1 MDSTVLIAA
10 KQEYTEQLYDILTEG
25 MINIS
30 KELWTISKSSINPL
44 KVFQEKL
51 CDIPNWNKQ
60 VLTKHYKTILERK
73 DISEEFLEK
82 VLEAVF
88 LSNIKILSVVKLEN
102 KKQTVNI
109 KIPDTQNF
117 IHNCII
123 QLARELY
130 QDPHLI
136 DDRES
141 KNSKIELQRNSKRL
155 LKITRE
161 SIEKTIRN
169 MIPMKDILDK
179 YLEANDDSSINSYE
193 NVAVEDIRDFRSPS
207 PPPPS
212 RSPILQQPQPQHQ
225 PQVVDDVSHPPPL
238 EPAQQLPGSDP
249 EVNDIFMQQPS
260 EEQTIK
266 VNISEPSHQIFFSDD
281 ED

>member
-1 MDSTVLIAA
+1 MESTVLIAA

-25 MINIS
+25 IVNILKDSWIVS
-30 KELWTISKSSINPL
+30 KPSINPL
-44 KVFQEKL
+44 RVFQEKL

-60 VLTKHYKTILERK
+60 VLTKHYKTILDKK
-73 DISEEFLEK
+73 DITEEFLEK

-155 LKITRE
+155 SKITRE

-193 NVAVEDIRDFRSPS
+193 NIAVEDVRDFRSPS
-207 PPPPS
+207 PPPRIPS
-212 RSPILQQPQPQHQ
+212 PPQHTE
-225 PQVVDDVSHPPPL
+225 PIVPVVHHSDSPPPL
-238 EPAQQLPGSDP
+238 EPAQPLPSSDP

-260 EEQTIK
+260 DEQTIK
-266 VNISEPSHQIFFSDD
+266 VDISEPSHQIFFSDE